1 MLPCHLVLANRVRY
15 EKAER
20 EQLMNWHNLTSEEVI
35 SKLGSARSGLSDEEA
50 RNRLRQYGPNELK
63 EKGKTPAV
71 VVFLRQFAS
80 PLIYILLIAVLIEF
94 IVMHKPIDAA
104 VILTVLII
112 NSIVGFIQE
121 SRAERA
127 MEALKRLAVPYAK
140 VLRQG
145 AVTKISSSHLVPGDA
160 IILEAGDKVPVDA
173 RLIEAASLSVDE
185 SILTGESVPVEKFI
199 AAIEG
204 EATIADMGN
213 MTHMGCAVVN
223 GRGVAVVTT
232 TGMNTEIGKIT
243 AQVQEI
249 KPPPTPLQR
258 NVAKLGRY
266 IGVLVLS
273 VIAVLVIIGL
283 VKGYTFEEMVTL
295 AIAAAVSSIPEGLPV
310 MVTVVLAL
318 GMRRM
323 AQRHA
328 LIRKLTAVE
337 TMGAVTAICS
347 DKTGTL
353 TESEMT
359 LRQICL
365 SGRTIEI
372 TGAGYRPEGEFIEDS
387 QKLDHQNDES
397 FLLALRISALCND
410 STLKSDGDKYQLL
423 GDPTEGA
430 FLVAAMKAGLDQKT
444 LQDEQPRLAELPF
457 TSEKRYMATLHSCK
471 GDQAVAYV
479 KGSVD
484 NVLAMSRQVLVNGII
499 QEMTPQKMTEFEEKN
514 VEMASKALRVMALAC
529 TDCSP
534 APEQLCHEHLN
545 GALTLVAI
553 VGMIDPPRQE
563 AKKAIAD
570 CERAGIK
577 VLMITGDQKAT
588 AVAIAGELGLPPGEA
603 VTGLEL
609 GQMTD
614 EELSS
619 RIERVSVF
627 ARVEPIH
634 KLRIVEAMKLKGY
647 TVAVTGDGVND
658 GPALRAADIGIAM
671 GIKGTDVARE
681 ASDMVLTDD
690 CFASIV
696 AAVEEGR
703 VIYGNIRR
711 SVFYLL
717 STSMGELF
725 TWITAILLGI
735 PLPVVAVQ
743 ILWINL
749 VTDGVCTIPL
759 GLEPKHRN
767 VLAEPPRRQKA
778 GIVYSG
784 MLRRVVFIALFMSIG
799 TLFIFRWELP
809 RVGLEEAR
817 TIAFC
822 MLVAFQWFN
831 ALNARSDQ
839 QSLFK
844 LGMFSNRLLLAALG
858 LAVLLQVMVIYASPF
873 QKLFYTVPLDLGDWG
888 IVVLTAACL
897 LVVEEVRKLIAPRI
911 FNRGK

>member
-1 MLPCHLVLANRVRY
+1 
-15 EKAER
+15 
-20 EQLMNWHNLTSEEVI
+20 MNWHNLTVEEVLKNLD
-35 SKLGSARSGLSDEEA
+35 STRSGLSEETVKE
-50 RNRLRQYGPNELK
+50 RVNQYGLNELTS
-63 EKGKTPAV
+63 KGKTPAV
-71 VVFLRQFAS
+71 IVFLRQFAS
-80 PLIYILLIAVLIEF
+80 PLIYILLIAAVIELT
-94 IVMHKPIDAA
+94 VMQKPTDAA
-104 VILTVLII
+104 VILAVLVI
-112 NSIVGFIQE
+112 NAIVGFIQE

-127 MEALKRLAVPYAK
+127 MEALKRLTVHYAK

-145 AVTKISSSHLVPGDA
+145 AVTKISASHLVPGDV
-160 IILEAGDKVPVDA
+160 ILLEAGDKIPVDA
-173 RLIEAASLSVDE
+173 RLIEAANLSVDE
-185 SILTGESVPVEKFI
+185 SILTGESVPVEKFTG
-199 AAIEG
+199 AIEG
-204 EATIADMGN
+204 EATVADMGN
-213 MTHMGCAVVN
+213 MAHMGCAVAN
-223 GRGVAVVTT
+223 GRGVAVVTA
-232 TGMNTEIGKIT
+232 TGMKTEIGKIT
-243 AQVQEI
+243 TQVQET

-258 NVAKLGRY
+258 NVARLGRY
-266 IGVLVLS
+266 IGILVLG
-273 VIAVLVIIGL
+273 IIGVL
-283 VKGYTFEEMVTL
+283 ILIGVIKGYSFEEMFTL
-295 AIAAAVSSIPEGLPV
+295 AVAAAVSAIPEGLPV

-323 AQRHA
+323 AKRHA

-359 LRQICL
+359 LRQVYL

-372 TGAGYRPEGEFIEDS
+372 TGAGYRPEGEFLENS
-387 QKLDHQNDES
+387 QKLNPQNDEG

-410 STLKSDGDKYQLL
+410 STLKSDGDRHQLL

-430 FLVAAMKAGLDQKT
+430 LLVAALKAGLNQKA
-444 LQDEQPRLAELPF
+444 LQVEQPRLAEMPF
-457 TSEKRYMATLHSCK
+457 SSEKRYMATLHPCEN
-471 GDQAVAYV
+471 GQAVVYV

-484 NVLAMSRQVLVNGII
+484 KVLAMSRQILENGMVR
-499 QEMTPQKMTEFEEKN
+499 EMTPEKMAEIEEKN
-514 VEMASKALRVMALAC
+514 VEMASKALRVMALAYAEC
-529 TDCSP
+529 AP
-534 APEQLCHEHLN
+534 APEQLSHKHLD
-545 GALTLVAI
+545 GALTLVAL

-570 CERAGIK
+570 CKRAGIR
-577 VLMITGDQKAT
+577 VMMITGDQKAT
-588 AVAIAGELGLPPGEA
+588 AAAIAEELDLPPGEA

-609 GQMTD
+609 GQMSD
-614 EELSS
+614 EELSD
-619 RIERVSVF
+619 RIELISVF

-634 KLRIVEAMKLKGY
+634 KLRIVNAMKSKGY

-690 CFASIV
+690 NFASIV

-703 VIYGNIRR
+703 VIFSNIRR

-717 STSMGELF
+717 STNIGELF
-725 TWITAILLGI
+725 TWIMAIVAGI

-749 VTDGVCTIPL
+749 VTDGVCDIPL

-767 VLAEPPRRQKA
+767 VLEEPPRRQKA

-784 MLRRVVFIALFMSIG
+784 MLWRIAFIAMFMSIG

-809 RVGLEEAR
+809 RVGLDEAR
-817 TIAFC
+817 TIAFS

-844 LGMFSNRLLLAALG
+844 LGVFSNRLLLAAIG
-858 LAVLLQVMVIYASPF
+858 LAVLLQAMVIYAPPF

-888 IVVLTAACL
+888 VVVLMAGGL
-897 LVVEEVRKLIAPRI
+897 FVVEELRKLIVPRI

>member
-1 MLPCHLVLANRVRY
+1 MR
-15 EKAER
+15 
-20 EQLMNWHNLTSEEVI
+20 WHNLAGEEVLSI
-35 SKLGSARSGLSDEEA
+35 LNSSRSGLSEEKA
-50 RNRLRQYGPNELK
+50 RELLQQYGPNELK
-63 EKGKTPAV
+63 EKGKTPAII
-71 VVFLRQFAS
+71 VFLRQFAS
-80 PLIYILLIAVLIEF
+80 PLIYILLIAAVIELAV
-94 IVMHKPIDAA
+94 IHKPTDAA
-104 VILTVLII
+104 VILAVVTV
-112 NSIVGFIQE
+112 NSIIGFVQE

-127 MEALKRLAVPYAK
+127 MEALKRLTVLRAK

-145 AVTKISSSHLVPGDA
+145 VVTKISASHLVPGDV
-160 IILEAGDKVPVDA
+160 ILLEAGDKIPADA
-173 RLIEAASLSVDE
+173 RLIEVANLSVDE

-199 AAIEG
+199 GVIEG
-204 EATIADMGN
+204 EATVADMGN
-213 MTHMGCAVVN
+213 MVHMGCAVVN
-223 GRGVAVVTT
+223 GRGVALVTA

-243 AQVQEI
+243 TQVQEI

-258 NVAKLGRY
+258 NVAWLGRY
-266 IGVLVLS
+266 IGVLVLG
-273 VIAVLVIIGL
+273 IIGVL
-283 VKGYTFEEMVTL
+283 ILIGVIKGYSFEEMFTL
-295 AIAAAVSSIPEGLPV
+295 AVAAAVSAIPEGLPV
-310 MVTVVLAL
+310 MVTVVLAI

-323 AQRHA
+323 AQRHS

-353 TESEMT
+353 TGGEMT
-359 LRQICL
+359 LRQIYL

-372 TGAGYRPEGEFIEDS
+372 TGAGYRPEGEFLENG
-387 QKLDHQNDES
+387 QKLDPRKEEGL
-397 FLLALRISALCND
+397 LLALRICALCND
-410 STLKSDGDKYQLL
+410 STLKSDGDRHQLL

-430 FLVAAMKAGLDQKT
+430 LLVAALKAGLDQKT
-444 LQDEQPRLAELPF
+444 LQEGQPRLAELPF
-457 TSEKRYMATLHSCK
+457 SSEKRYMATLHPCQGGK
-471 GDQAVAYV
+471 HGQAVAYV

-484 NVLAMSRQVLVNGII
+484 RVLAMSRRILENGIA
-499 QEMTPQKMTEFEEKN
+499 QEMTSEKMAEIEEKN
-514 VEMASKALRVMALAC
+514 VEMGSKALRVMALAYAEC
-529 TDCSP
+529 AP
-534 APEQLCHEHLN
+534 APEQLSHEHLDGN
-545 GALTLVAI
+545 LILVGL

-570 CERAGIK
+570 CKRAGIK
-577 VLMITGDQKAT
+577 VMMITGDQKVT
-588 AVAIAGELGLPPGEA
+588 AVAIADELGLPPGEA

-609 GQMTD
+609 TQMSD
-614 EELSS
+614 EELSD
-619 RIERVSVF
+619 RIEGISVF

-634 KLRIVEAMKLKGY
+634 KLRIVNAMKSKGY

-690 CFASIV
+690 NFASIV

-703 VIYGNIRR
+703 VIFSNIRR

-717 STSMGELF
+717 STNVGELF
-725 TWITAILLGI
+725 TWILAVVAGI

-767 VLAEPPRRQKA
+767 VLEEPPRRKKA
-778 GIVYSG
+778 GIVYIG
-784 MLRRVVFIALFMSIG
+784 MLWRIVFIALFMSIV
-799 TLFIFRWELP
+799 TFFVFKWELP
-809 RVGLEEAR
+809 RVGLDEAR
-817 TIAFC
+817 TIAFS

-844 LGMFSNRLLLAALG
+844 LGLCSNRLLLGAIG
-858 LAVLLQVMVIYASPF
+858 LAILLQTMVIYAPPF
-873 QKLFYTVPLDLGDWG
+873 QKLFYTVTLDPGDWG
-888 IVVLTAACL
+888 VVVLMAGGIF
-897 LVVEEVRKLIAPRI
+897 VIEELRKLIAPRI

>member
-1 MLPCHLVLANRVRY
+1 MESNNKPTR
-15 EKAER
+15 
-20 EQLMNWHNLTSEEVI
+20 WHNLGAEETLKTLH
-35 SKLGSARSGLSDEEA
+35 SDRSGLSESEA
-50 RNRLRQYGPNELK
+50 QRRLHQYGPNELT
-63 EKGKTPAV
+63 EKGKTSPLL
-71 VVFLRQFAS
+71 VFLRQFAS
-80 PLIYILLIAVLIEF
+80 PLIYILLIAAIIELA
-94 IVMHKPIDAA
+94 VMHKPTDAA
-104 VILTVLII
+104 VILAVVTI
-112 NSIVGFIQE
+112 NSIIGFIQE

-140 VLRQG
+140 VLRQS
-145 AVTKISSSHLVPGDA
+145 AVTRISASHLVPGDV
-160 IILEAGDKVPVDA
+160 ILLEAGDKVPVDA
-173 RLIEAASLSVDE
+173 RLIEAANLSVDE
-185 SILTGESVPVEKFI
+185 SILTGESVPVEKFTG
-199 AAIEG
+199 AIEG
-204 EATIADMGN
+204 EATVADMGN
-213 MTHMGCAVVN
+213 MAHMGCAVVN
-223 GRGVAVVTT
+223 GRGVAVVTA

-243 AQVQEI
+243 TQVQET

-258 NVAKLGRY
+258 NVARLGRY
-266 IGVLVLS
+266 IGILVLGI
-273 VIAVLVIIGL
+273 IAVLIVIGL
-283 VKGYTFEEMVTL
+283 AKGYSLEEMSTL
-295 AIAAAVSSIPEGLPV
+295 AVAAAVSAIPEGLPV

-337 TMGAVTAICS
+337 TMGAVTVICS

-359 LRQICL
+359 LRQVYL

-372 TGAGYRPEGEFIEDS
+372 TGVGYRPEGEFLEKGQKFDPQKDDS
-387 QKLDHQNDES
+387 L
-397 FLLALRISALCND
+397 LLALRISALCND
-410 STLKSDGDKYQLL
+410 STLKSDGDKHQLL

-430 FLVAAMKAGLDQKT
+430 LLVAALKAGLSQKG
-444 LQDEQPRLAELPF
+444 LQEEQPRLAELPF
-457 TSEKRYMATLHSCK
+457 SSEKRYMATLHPCQD
-471 GDQAVAYV
+471 GQAVVYV

-484 NVLAMSRQVLVNGII
+484 KVLAMSRQILENGVP
-499 QEMTPQKMTEFEEKN
+499 QEMSAEKKSDIEQKN
-514 VEMASKALRVMALAC
+514 LQMASKALRVMALAYAE
-529 TDCSP
+529 CSP
-534 APEQLCHEHLN
+534 APEQLSHEHLD
-545 GALTLVAI
+545 GALTLVAL

-570 CERAGIK
+570 CKRAGIK
-577 VLMITGDQKAT
+577 VMMITGDQKAT
-588 AVAIAGELGLPPGEA
+588 AVAIAEELGLPPGEA

-609 GQMTD
+609 GQMGD
-614 EELSS
+614 EELSD
-619 RIERVSVF
+619 RIERISVF

-634 KLRIVEAMKLKGY
+634 KLRIVNAMKSKGY

-690 CFASIV
+690 NFASIV

-703 VIYGNIRR
+703 VIFSNIRR

-717 STSMGELF
+717 STNVGELF
-725 TWITAILLGI
+725 TWIIAILAGF

-749 VTDGVCTIPL
+749 VTDSVCTIPL
-759 GLEPKHRN
+759 GLEPKHRK
-767 VLAEPPRRQKA
+767 VLEEPPRRHKA

-784 MLRRVVFIALFMSIG
+784 MLWRSAFVALFMSMG
-799 TLFIFRWELP
+799 TFFIFRWELP

-817 TIAFC
+817 TIAFS
-822 MLVAFQWFN
+822 MLVALQWFN

-844 LGMFSNRLLLAALG
+844 LGLFSNRLLLGGIG
-858 LAVLLQVMVIYASPF
+858 LAVMLQAMVIYAPPF
-873 QKLFYTVPLDLGDWG
+873 QRLFHTVPLDLGDWG
-888 IVVLTAACL
+888 VVVLMAGGIF
-897 LVVEEVRKLIAPRI
+897 VIEELRKLVAPR
-911 FNRGK
+911 FFDRGK

>member
-1 MLPCHLVLANRVRY
+1 M
-15 EKAER
+15 K
-20 EQLMNWHNLTSEEVI
+20 WHNLTVEEALKELDA
-35 SKLGSARSGLSDEEA
+35 SRSGLSDEKAKE
-50 RNRLRQYGPNELK
+50 RLQQYGPNELM
-63 EKGKTPAV
+63 EKGKRPAII
-71 VVFLRQFAS
+71 VFLRQFAS
-80 PLIYILLIAVLIEF
+80 PLIYILLAAALIEF
-94 IVMHKPIDAA
+94 IVMNKPTDAA
-104 VILTVLII
+104 VILTVLMV

-140 VLRQG
+140 ALRQG
-145 AVTKISSSHLVPGDA
+145 AVTKISASHLVPGDV
-160 IILEAGDKVPVDA
+160 IILEAGDKIPVDA
-173 RLIEAASLSVDE
+173 RLIEAASLSIDE
-185 SILTGESVPVEKFI
+185 SILTGESVPVEKFTG
-199 AAIEG
+199 AIEG

-213 MTHMGCAVVN
+213 MAHMGCAVVN

-243 AQVQEI
+243 TQVQET

-258 NVAKLGRY
+258 NVARLGRY
-266 IGVLVLS
+266 IGILVLG
-273 VIAVLVIIGL
+273 IIGVL
-283 VKGYTFEEMVTL
+283 IVIGVIKGYSFEDMFTL
-295 AIAAAVSSIPEGLPV
+295 AVAAAVSAIPEGFPV

-323 AQRHA
+323 AKRHA

-359 LRQICL
+359 LRQIYL
-365 SGRTIEI
+365 SGRAVEI
-372 TGAGYRPEGEFIEDS
+372 TGAGYRPEGEFLENGQQFDPQS
-387 QKLDHQNDES
+387 DAA
-397 FLLALRISALCND
+397 FLLALKISALCND
-410 STLKSDGDKYQLL
+410 STIKSDGDKHQLL

-430 FLVAAMKAGLDQKT
+430 LLVAAIKAGLNQEA
-444 LQDEQPRLAELPF
+444 LQDEQPRLAEMPF
-457 TSEKRYMATLHSCK
+457 TSEKRYMATLHPCQDGK
-471 GDQAVAYV
+471 AIAYV

-484 NVLAMSRQVLVNGII
+484 NVIAMSRQILVNGTA
-499 QEMTPQKMTEFEEKN
+499 QEMTPEKMAELEEKN
-514 VEMASKALRVMALAC
+514 VEMASKALRVMALAYSE
-529 TDCSP
+529 CSP
-534 APEQLCHEHLN
+534 APEQLSHEHLD
-545 GALTLVAI
+545 GALTLVAL

-570 CERAGIK
+570 CKRAGIK
-577 VLMITGDQKAT
+577 VMMITGDQKVT
-588 AVAIAGELGLPPGEA
+588 AVAIADELGLPPGEA
-603 VTGLEL
+603 VAGLEL
-609 GQMTD
+609 AQMSD
-614 EELSS
+614 EELSDKIDS
-619 RIERVSVF
+619 ISVF

-634 KLRIVEAMKLKGY
+634 KLRIVNAMKIKGY

-690 CFASIV
+690 NFASIV

-703 VIYGNIRR
+703 VIFSNIRR

-717 STSMGELF
+717 STNIGELF
-725 TWITAILLGI
+725 TWILAIVAGI

-767 VLAEPPRRQKA
+767 VLAEQPRRKKA

-784 MLRRVVFIALFMSIG
+784 MLWRIVFIALFMSIG
-799 TLFIFRWELP
+799 TFFVFKWELP

-817 TIAFC
+817 TIAFS

-844 LGMFSNRLLLAALG
+844 LGLRSNRLLIGGIG
-858 LAVLLQVMVIYASPF
+858 LAILLQAMVIYAPLF
-873 QKLFYTVPLDLGDWG
+873 QRLFYTVPLSLEDWG
-888 IVVLTAACL
+888 LVVLMAGGIFVA
-897 LVVEEVRKLIAPRI
+897 EELRKLIAPRI

>member
-1 MLPCHLVLANRVRY
+1 M
-15 EKAER
+15 K
-20 EQLMNWHNLTSEEVI
+20 WHNLAVEEVLK
-35 SKLGSARSGLSDEEA
+35 KLDASRSGLSEEKA
-50 RNRLRQYGPNELK
+50 KERLHQYGTNELT
-63 EKGKTPAV
+63 EKGKRPAIM
-71 VVFLRQFAS
+71 VFLRQFAS
-80 PLIYILLIAVLIEF
+80 PLIYILLAAALVEF
-94 IVMHKPIDAA
+94 IVMHKPTDAA
-104 VILTVLII
+104 VILTVLMI

-145 AVTKISSSHLVPGDA
+145 AVTKISASHLVPGDV
-160 IILEAGDKVPVDA
+160 IILEAGDKIAVDA

-185 SILTGESVPVEKFI
+185 SILTGESVPVEKFTG
-199 AAIEG
+199 AIEG

-213 MTHMGCAVVN
+213 MAHMGCAVVN
-223 GRGVAVVTT
+223 GRGVAVVTA

-243 AQVQEI
+243 TQVQET

-258 NVAKLGRY
+258 NVARLGRY
-266 IGVLVLS
+266 IGILVLG
-273 VIAVLVIIGL
+273 IIGVL
-283 VKGYTFEEMVTL
+283 ILIGVIKGYGFEEMFTL
-295 AIAAAVSSIPEGLPV
+295 AVAAAVSAIPEGLPV

-323 AQRHA
+323 AQRHS

-359 LRQICL
+359 LRQMYL

-372 TGAGYRPEGEFIEDS
+372 TGAGYRPEGEFLENG
-387 QKLDHQNDES
+387 QKLDPQNDEV

-410 STLKSDGDKYQLL
+410 STLRSDGDKHQLL

-430 FLVAAMKAGLDQKT
+430 LLVAALKAGLNQKA
-444 LQDEQPRLAELPF
+444 LQEEQPRLAELPF
-457 TSEKRYMATLHSCK
+457 SSEKRYMATLHPCQNGK
-471 GDQAVAYV
+471 AVVYV

-484 NVLAMSRQVLVNGII
+484 KVLAMSRQILLNGIA
-499 QEMTPQKMTEFEEKN
+499 QEMTPEKMAELEKKN
-514 VEMASKALRVMALAC
+514 VEMASKALRVMALAYFE
-529 TDCSP
+529 CSA
-534 APEQLCHEHLN
+534 APEQLSHEHLDGN
-545 GALTLVAI
+545 LTLVAL

-570 CERAGIK
+570 CKRAGIK
-577 VLMITGDQKAT
+577 VMMITGDQKVT
-588 AVAIAGELGLPPGEA
+588 AVAIAEELGLPPGEA

-609 GQMTD
+609 GQMSD
-614 EELSS
+614 EQLSD
-619 RIERVSVF
+619 RIERISVF

-634 KLRIVEAMKLKGY
+634 KLRIVNAMKSKGY

-671 GIKGTDVARE
+671 GIKGTEVARE

-690 CFASIV
+690 NFASIV

-703 VIYGNIRR
+703 VIFSNIRR

-717 STSMGELF
+717 STNIGELF
-725 TWITAILLGI
+725 TWIIAIVAGI

-767 VLAEPPRRQKA
+767 VLAEPPRRKKA

-784 MLRRVVFIALFMSIG
+784 MLWRIVFIALFMSIG
-799 TLFIFRWELP
+799 TFFVFRWELP
-809 RVGLEEAR
+809 RVGLDEAR
-817 TIAFC
+817 TIAFS

-844 LGMFSNRLLLAALG
+844 LGLRSNRLLLG
-858 LAVLLQVMVIYASPF
+858 GIVLAVLLQAMVIYTPPF
-873 QKLFYTVPLDLGDWG
+873 QKLFYTVPLSLEDWG
-888 IVVLTAACL
+888 VVVLMAGGIF
-897 LVVEEVRKLIAPRI
+897 VVEELRKLIAPRI

>member
-1 MLPCHLVLANRVRY
+1 
-15 EKAER
+15 
-20 EQLMNWHNLTSEEVI
+20 MNWHNLTVEEALKNLD
-35 SKLGSARSGLSDEEA
+35 STRSGLSEETA
-50 RNRLRQYGPNELK
+50 KERVIQYGPNELTS
-63 EKGKTPAV
+63 KGKTPAV
-71 VVFLRQFAS
+71 IVFLRQFAS
-80 PLIYILLIAVLIEF
+80 PLIYILLIAAVIELT
-94 IVMHKPIDAA
+94 VMQKPTDAA
-104 VILTVLII
+104 VILTVLLINAII
-112 NSIVGFIQE
+112 GFIQE
-121 SRAERA
+121 NRAERA

-145 AVTKISSSHLVPGDA
+145 ALTKISASHLVPGDV
-160 IILEAGDKVPVDA
+160 IVLEAGDKVPVDA

-199 AAIEG
+199 GAIEG
-204 EATIADMGN
+204 KAVIADMGN
-213 MTHMGCAVVN
+213 MAHMGCAIVN
-223 GRGVAVVTT
+223 GRGVAVVTA
-232 TGMNTEIGKIT
+232 TGMKTEIGKIT
-243 AQVQEI
+243 TQVQET

-258 NVAKLGRY
+258 NVTRLGRY
-266 IGVLVLS
+266 IGILVLS
-273 VIAVLVIIGL
+273 VVAVLIIIGL
-283 VKGYTFEEMVTL
+283 VKGYTFEEMFTL
-295 AIAAAVSSIPEGLPV
+295 AVAAAVSAIPEGLPV

-318 GMRRM
+318 GMKRM
-323 AQRHA
+323 VKRHA

-359 LRQICL
+359 LRQVYL
-365 SGRTIEI
+365 SDRTIEI
-372 TGAGYRPEGEFIEDS
+372 TGAGYRPEGEFMENN

-397 FLLALRISALCND
+397 LLLALRISAMCND
-410 STLKSDGDKYQLL
+410 SSLKSDGDKYQLL

-430 FLVAAMKAGLDQKT
+430 LLVAALKAGLNQKI
-444 LQDEQPRLAELPF
+444 LQEEQPRLAELPF
-457 TSEKRYMATLHSCK
+457 TSEKRYMATLHPC
-471 GDQAVAYV
+471 GDGNAITYV

-484 NVLAMSRQVLVNGII
+484 NVLAMSRQVFVNGMI
-499 QEMTPQKMTEFEEKN
+499 QDMTPEKLVELEEKN
-514 VEMASKALRVMALAC
+514 TEMASKALRVMALAY
-529 TDCSP
+529 TECSP
-534 APEQLCHEHLN
+534 APEQLSHDNLN
-545 GALTLVAI
+545 GALILVAL

-570 CERAGIK
+570 CKRAGIK
-577 VLMITGDQKAT
+577 VMMITGDQKAT
-588 AVAIAGELGLPPGEA
+588 AVAIAGELGLPQGEA
-603 VTGLEL
+603 LTGLEL
-609 GQMTD
+609 GQMSD
-614 EELSS
+614 EELSA
-619 RIERVSVF
+619 RIERISVF

-634 KLRIVEAMKLKGY
+634 KLRIVNAMKLKGY

-690 CFASIV
+690 NFASIV

-703 VIYGNIRR
+703 VIFSNIRR

-767 VLAEPPRRQKA
+767 VLEEPARRAKA
-778 GIVYSG
+778 GIVYKG
-784 MLRRVVFIALFMSIG
+784 MLARIAFIALFMSAG
-799 TLFIFRWELP
+799 TLFIFKWELS
-809 RVGLEEAR
+809 RVGLDEAR
-817 TIAFC
+817 TIAFS

-831 ALNARSDQ
+831 ALNARSDD

-844 LGMFSNRLLLAALG
+844 LGIFSNRLLLGAIG
-858 LAVLLQVMVIYASPF
+858 LAVILQVMVIYTPPF
-873 QKLFYTVPLDLGDWG
+873 QKLFYTMPLDLGDWG
-888 IVVLTAACL
+888 IIILTAAGL

>member
-1 MLPCHLVLANRVRY
+1 M
-15 EKAER
+15 K
-20 EQLMNWHNLTSEEVI
+20 WHNLTVEETL
-35 SKLGSARSGLSDEEA
+35 KELDALRSGLSEEKA
-50 RNRLRQYGPNELK
+50 KERLHQYGPNELTA
-63 EKGKTPAV
+63 KGKTPAV
-71 VVFLRQFAS
+71 IVFLRQFAS
-80 PLIYILLIAVLIEF
+80 PLIYILLAAALIEF
-94 IVMHKPIDAA
+94 FVMHKPTDAS
-104 VILTVLII
+104 VILAVVFLNAII
-112 NSIVGFIQE
+112 GFVQE

-127 MEALKRLAVPYAK
+127 MEALKRLVVPYAK

-145 AVTKISSSHLVPGDA
+145 AVTKISASHLVPGDV
-160 IILEAGDKVPVDA
+160 IILEAGNKIPVDA

-185 SILTGESVPVEKFI
+185 SILTGESVPVEKFTG
-199 AAIEG
+199 AIKG
-204 EATIADMGN
+204 EAVVADMGN
-213 MTHMGCAVVN
+213 MAHMGCAVVN
-223 GRGVAVVTT
+223 GRGVAVVTA

-243 AQVQEI
+243 TQVQET

-258 NVAKLGRY
+258 NVARLGRY
-266 IGVLVLS
+266 IGILVLG
-273 VIAVLVIIGL
+273 IIGVL
-283 VKGYTFEEMVTL
+283 ILIGVIKGYSFEEMFTL
-295 AIAAAVSSIPEGLPV
+295 AVAAAVSAIPEGLPV

-323 AQRHA
+323 AKRHA

-359 LRQICL
+359 LRQVYL

-372 TGAGYRPEGEFIEDS
+372 TGAGYRPEGEFLENG
-387 QKLDHQNDES
+387 QKLDPQNDEG

-410 STLKSDGDKYQLL
+410 STLKSDGDKHQLL

-430 FLVAAMKAGLDQKT
+430 LLVAALKAGLNQKA
-444 LQDEQPRLAELPF
+444 LQVEQPRLAEMPF
-457 TSEKRYMATLHSCK
+457 TSEKRYMATLHPCQDGK
-471 GDQAVAYV
+471 AVVYV

-484 NVLAMSRQVLVNGII
+484 RILAMSRQILVNGIA
-499 QEMTPQKMTEFEEKN
+499 QKMTPEKIAEIEEKN
-514 VEMASKALRVMALAC
+514 MEMASKALRVMALAYAE
-529 TDCSP
+529 CSP
-534 APEQLCHEHLN
+534 VPEQLSHDHLD
-545 GALTLVAI
+545 GTLTLVAL

-570 CERAGIK
+570 CKRSGIK
-577 VLMITGDQKAT
+577 VMMITGDQKVT
-588 AVAIAGELGLPPGEA
+588 AVAVAEELGLPPGEA

-609 GQMTD
+609 GQMSD
-614 EELSS
+614 EELSD
-619 RIERVSVF
+619 RIEGISVF

-634 KLRIVEAMKLKGY
+634 KLRIVNAMKLKGY

-681 ASDMVLTDD
+681 AADMVLTDD
-690 CFASIV
+690 NFASIV

-703 VIYGNIRR
+703 VIFSNIRR

-717 STSMGELF
+717 STNMGELL
-725 TWITAILLGI
+725 TWIIAIAVGI

-749 VTDGVCTIPL
+749 VTDGVFTIPL
-759 GLEPKHRN
+759 GVEPKHSN
-767 VLAEPPRRQKA
+767 VLEDPPRRQKA

-784 MLRRVVFIALFMSIG
+784 MLWRIAFIALFMSMG

-817 TIAFC
+817 TIAFS

-839 QSLFK
+839 QSIFK
-844 LGMFSNRLLLAALG
+844 LGLLSNRLLLGGLG
-858 LAVLLQVMVIYASPF
+858 LAVLLQAMVIYTPPF
-873 QKLFYTVPLDLGDWG
+873 QKLFYTVPLSLEDWG
-888 IVVLTAACL
+888 VVVLMAGGIFA
-897 LVVEEVRKLIAPRI
+897 VEELRKLIAPRI